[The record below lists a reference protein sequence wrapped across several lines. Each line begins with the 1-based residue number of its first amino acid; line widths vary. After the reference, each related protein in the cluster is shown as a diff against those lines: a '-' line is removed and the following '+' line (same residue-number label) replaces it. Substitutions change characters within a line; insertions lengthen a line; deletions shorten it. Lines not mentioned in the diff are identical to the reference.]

1 MSTHASH
8 GGGSAPRGSA
18 AGGGVGGGTVRV
30 IICDG
35 DAAST
40 KSTRDL
46 LETVSGVLILAELT
60 DGGEVSS
67 AIDRYSPDL
76 VLVNL
81 DPTPDKVLPVFARV
95 AERHAGVAFFAIS
108 AKNDAVLSAMRSGFR
123 EFVKLP
129 EESSRLVDAVG
140 GMRRLS
146 GAEGAIGQ
154 VVSVVGSAGGV
165 GCTTLAVNLAT
176 ELADKCGRE
185 VALVDLD
192 FQFGHV
198 AMMLD
203 LDIQYSLA
211 DLCGESIT
219 LDERLLQKAV
229 MKHKSGVHV
238 VSRPKEFEDTADL
251 SAEACVPVLMTLRKM
266 YPYVV
271 LDGPTR
277 SDPTGRAILDIADW
291 NLLTVQPLVTAARNA
306 KRILAALE
314 RMDFDK
320 SRIQVVCNRGGGGLS
335 HLNIQRLE
343 KSLGH
348 KIIISIP
355 DDWMSVSASINLGE
369 PLAMNAPRSKAREAI
384 RELADMICGSD
395 GSAGGDKSS
404 GLLGRLFGR
413 GKDRSSDEAIS
424 EETT

>member
-1 MSTHASH
+1 MSSV
-8 GGGSAPRGSA
+8 RA
-18 AGGGVGGGTVRV
+18 ATNPWSTSPSGVPWNQSP
-30 IICDG
+30 
-35 DAAST
+35 AST
-40 KSTRDL
+40 KSTREL
-46 LETVSGVLILAELT
+46 LETVSGVLVLAELT
-60 DGGEVSS
+60 DCGDVSS
-67 AIDRYSPDL
+67 AIDRYSPDV
-76 VLVNL
+76 VLANL
-81 DPTPDKVLPVFARV
+81 DPDPDSVLPVFARV
-95 AERHAGVAFFAIS
+95 AGRNGGVAFFAIS

-123 EFVKLP
+123 EFVRLP
-129 EESSRLVDAVG
+129 EESSRLVDAVSS
-140 GMRRLS
+140 MRRRS
-146 GAEGAIGQ
+146 GADGAIGQ

-251 SAEACVPVLMTLRKM
+251 SAEARVPVLRTLRKM

-277 SDPTGRAILDIADW
+277 SDPTGRAVLDIADW
-291 NLLTVQPLVTAARNA
+291 NLLVVQPLVTSARNA
-306 KRILAALE
+306 KT
-314 RMDFDK
+314 M
-320 SRIQVVCNRGGGGLS
+320 Q
-335 HLNIQRLE
+335 
-343 KSLGH
+343 
-348 KIIISIP
+348 
-355 DDWMSVSASINLGE
+355 
-369 PLAMNAPRSKAREAI
+369 ARP
-384 RELADMICGSD
+384 
-395 GSAGGDKSS
+395 
-404 GLLGRLFGR
+404 
-413 GKDRSSDEAIS
+413 
-424 EETT
+424 TTGPSPKR